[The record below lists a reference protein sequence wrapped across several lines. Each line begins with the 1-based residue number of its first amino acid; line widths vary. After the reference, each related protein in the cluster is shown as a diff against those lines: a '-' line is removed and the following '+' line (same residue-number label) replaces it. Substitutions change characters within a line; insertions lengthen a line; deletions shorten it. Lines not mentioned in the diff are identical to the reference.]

1 VAETTGKVWI
11 IRFKNEGDGLG
22 VPLFISTDQEG
33 GTVQRFANFGMPS
46 AQQVAEKMTTA
57 QAESMVRGR
66 ALELKSSGID
76 MDLAPLADVA
86 QSEPNTNFLGTR
98 IFSNNPTIVTAYDKA
113 YVEGLE
119 AGGILPTLKHFPDL
133 GSANGDTDVQSAETL
148 PIASMVQHDDLVP
161 YATLA
166 SSGTAIMVGNAIVPG
181 LTNGLP
187 ASLSPNAY
195 SYLRT
200 TLGDKNNLLIT
211 DALNATAIT
220 GITTEAHAVVDAIS
234 AGDDIA
240 LVVEDDTTIGGV
252 ELLMGQLEG
261 AIVAA
266 IKSGLLPE
274 QRLAEAV
281 TAKLAAQSINAC
293 TVLANIGT

>member
-1 VAETTGKVWI
+1 
-11 IRFKNEGDGLG
+11 
-22 VPLFISTDQEG
+22 
-33 GTVQRFANFGMPS
+33 
-46 AQQVAEKMTTA
+46 MTTA

-166 SSGTAIMVGNAIVPG
+166 SSG
-181 LTNGLP
+181 
-187 ASLSPNAY
+187 
-195 SYLRT
+195 
-200 TLGDKNNLLIT
+200 
-211 DALNATAIT
+211 
-220 GITTEAHAVVDAIS
+220 ITTEAHAVVDAIS